1 MSERK
6 CGNCG
11 ETGHNARSCTVGK
24 EEAAPEEPKVG
35 KELTLVRA
43 LHAAQWEARSISKDS
58 RNSFSSYDYTSAESM
73 MRMWTD
79 ISGRHG
85 LALFPLE
92 LAVKYAPGDPPIL
105 CTTWILSHIRG
116 EDRTLTMDW
125 PIVTGKGK
133 PMDKAIASAR
143 TSSLGYLIRDLLIA
157 PRVHPTDDMD
167 HDTWSQPRESSRGSS
182 GKPPRTY
189 QDDLRQF
196 ESALASMNISIDT
209 MVGYL
214 KMRGTKPYDKMTVRE
229 HTRTIE
235 WLMSPEGRQA
245 IKNYKSQ

>member
-24 EEAAPEEPKVG
+24 EEAAPEEMKVG

-92 LAVKYAPGDPPIL
+92 LRVKYSPGDPPIL
-105 CTTWILSHIRG
+105 CTTWVLSHIRG

-143 TSSLGYLIRDLLIA
+143 TSSLGYLIRDLLVA

-167 HDTWSQPRESSRGSS
+167 HDTWSQPRESKS
-182 GKPPRTY
+182 GKPPRDY
-189 QDDLRQF
+189 QDDVRVF
-196 ESALASMNISIDT
+196 EKALASMNISTET
-209 MVGYL
+209 MSGYL
-214 KMRGTKPYDKMTVRE
+214 RMRGTKPYDKMTVRE
-229 HTRTIE
+229 HARTLE
-235 WLMSPEGRQA
+235 WLQRPEGREA